1 MDESLED
8 CEGAGVLS
16 TAAGTIGI
24 LIANTALK
32 AIIGKEKYNEMLVLD
47 LQHNI
52 IQKVLVKKVG

>member
-8 CEGAGVLS
+8 CDVQGVS
-16 TAAGTIGI
+16 TVAGTIGI

-52 IQKVLVKKVG
+52 IQKVSVKK